1 MDHVRG
7 SRGAISVNE
16 QLILD
21 VIRPAME
28 ALGLSVWGLE
38 IENPGRRKIL
48 RLYVEKAGGV
58 SVGECAKASRHAGL
72 ALEVEDAVPGSY
84 ILEVSSP
91 GFERRFFHL
100 EQMQPYLGRD
110 IRVQLDEAVEGRK
123 NFKGELTAVTGD
135 RFTLLVDEQAVEFPW
150 GDVKRARL
158 VHDFEQK
165 AG

>member
-1 MDHVRG
+1 M
-7 SRGAISVNE
+7 NE

-21 VIRPAME
+21 VLRPAVE

-38 IENPGRRKIL
+38 IENPGRRKVL
-48 RLYVEKAGGV
+48 RLYVEKPGGV

-100 EQMQPYLGRD
+100 EQMQPYVGRD
-110 IRVQLDEAVEGRK
+110 VRVQLEEPLEGRK
-123 NFKGELTAVTGD
+123 NFKGELSVVADD
-135 RFTLLVDEQAVEFPW
+135 RFTLLVDEEAVELHW
-150 GDVKRARL
+150 RDVKRARL

-165 AG
+165 A